1 MCPWRSRE
9 GHTRDIRKNSHLI
22 HRPNC
27 MIHYHPNTQHP
38 TSWKVAS
45 SDGDT
50 LRVDLVDLDI
60 AHAASRVV
68 NRPEETAV
76 VAHTGLRYSLSRF
89 LGRPH
94 GELALVRPIVG
105 PLSSHP
111 ASWFQPARFRI
122 RNKSFHTPD
131 ASHRSQSR
139 SFLFG
144 YFVRADHPPRSPV
157 RNSYDSFCINCMS
170 TVSKRKF

>member
-27 MIHYHPNTQHP
+27 MIHYYPNTQHP

-50 LRVDLVDLDI
+50 LRVDLVGLDI
-60 AHAASRVV
+60 VHAASRVV

-76 VAHTGLRYSLSRF
+76 VAHTGLRDSLSRF

-122 RNKSFHTPD
+122 RKSSRRI
-131 ASHRSQSR
+131 ASQRSQPR

-144 YFVRADHPPRSPV
+144 NFVRADHPSRSPV
-157 RNSYDSFCINCMS
+157 RIPYDSCCINCIS
-170 TVSKRKF
+170 TVSNRKF